1 VATVA
6 VKVETVIRRPRSV
19 VAGYAVDPDKATA
32 WYVNIKEVRWIT
44 PPPLALGSQFA
55 FAAAF
60 LGRTLTYTYEVVEF
74 VPDRIFVMRTAEGPF
89 AMETIYEWDDAAP
102 DSTRMTLRNR
112 GQPSGFFGVAAPMM
126 ARAMK
131 RANIKDLKQLK
142 AILESQSG

>member
-1 VATVA
+1 
-6 VKVETVIRRPRSV
+6 
-19 VAGYAVDPDKATA
+19 
-32 WYVNIKEVRWIT
+32 
-44 PPPLALGSQFA
+44 
-55 FAAAF
+55 
-60 LGRTLTYTYEVVEF
+60 LTYTYEVVEF

-89 AMETIYEWDDAAP
+89 AMETIYEWDDATP